1 MVRTKERGKIAVI
14 GAGPGGLATAM
25 LLAARGYDVQ
35 VYEKQAVVGGRS
47 GLLQLGDYR
56 FDRGATF
63 LMMPQILEEIFAAA
77 GRSLSEEL
85 EIRELESLYS
95 LHFGD
100 TVFSPSRN
108 LEDTAAQIA
117 QLFPGDE
124 DGYKR
129 FMRDEEAKF
138 ERIMPLLQRPF
149 ASLRDYLKMDV
160 LRALPVLHAHE
171 SVYRRL
177 SRYFK
182 DERLRLSFTFQAKY
196 LGMSPWEC
204 PGTFTI
210 LSFIEHKYGLYHP
223 IGGVNRIF
231 TAMARI
237 IRELGGQVHT
247 SCAVKQILVK
257 NRKAVGVL
265 LDNGERIEADH
276 VVINADFASA
286 MNHLFEPGLL
296 RKYAPQKLEQ
306 KRYSL
311 STAMLYLGVD
321 GTVDL
326 PHHSVHFANDYRRNV
341 EEMTRLKTASADP
354 SIYVHNPSV
363 LDPTLAPA
371 GKTALYTLM
380 PVPNLTGSI
389 DWERDRERMQAAMME
404 RLEQIPELSGLSR
417 RVEEALF
424 FTPLDWQNRL
434 DVHQGATFNLA
445 HNLGQMMAF
454 RPHNRF
460 EEIDRV
466 WLVGG
471 GTHPGSGLPT
481 IFESARITSR
491 LLEEEDLR
499 LRDRGHRIKAAV
511 ETGRTP

>member
-1 MVRTKERGKIAVI
+1 
-14 GAGPGGLATAM
+14 
-25 LLAARGYDVQ
+25 
-35 VYEKQAVVGGRS
+35 
-47 GLLQLGDYR
+47 
-56 FDRGATF
+56 
-63 LMMPQILEEIFAAA
+63 
-77 GRSLSEEL
+77 
-85 EIRELESLYS
+85 
-95 LHFGD
+95 
-100 TVFSPSRN
+100 
-108 LEDTAAQIA
+108 
-117 QLFPGDE
+117 
-124 DGYKR
+124 
-129 FMRDEEAKF
+129 
-138 ERIMPLLQRPF
+138 
-149 ASLRDYLKMDV
+149 
-160 LRALPVLHAHE
+160 
-171 SVYRRL
+171 
-177 SRYFK
+177 
-182 DERLRLSFTFQAKY
+182 
-196 LGMSPWEC
+196 
-204 PGTFTI
+204 
-210 LSFIEHKYGLYHP
+210 
-223 IGGVNRIF
+223 
-231 TAMARI
+231 
-237 IRELGGQVHT
+237 
-247 SCAVKQILVK
+247 
-257 NRKAVGVL
+257 
-265 LDNGERIEADH
+265 
-276 VVINADFASA
+276 
-286 MNHLFEPGLL
+286 
-296 RKYAPQKLEQ
+296 
-306 KRYSL
+306 
-311 STAMLYLGVD
+311 
-321 GTVDL
+321 
-326 PHHSVHFANDYRRNV
+326 
-341 EEMTRLKTASADP
+341 MTRLKTASADP